1 MKSTLGV
8 LLHIVVPY
16 CILIGAGSIF
26 LPTVADAAAKIEFED
41 ADTIWKRDL
50 ASSGDLSVL
59 ARTVSARV
67 VIEYTSSSF
76 TRDLLKVEKIT
87 ELAKSVPPRVIVE
100 YTNSSFHRQLQKSGD
115 IADIAKIVPPRI
127 IAEYA
132 DSCFRRNLSGSA
144 SLGSLAGNTSPRII
158 VEYANSSFSRN
169 LMKYSEDG
177 ITIPEEPETPSS
189 DTKLNFKLS
198 LDSGVNM
205 VSLPLDPDS
214 DFTAR
219 AFAEKLGAT
228 TVISFDTQTDEF
240 IPFIPEVFS
249 GDGFPIEGGQ
259 GYIVNMPEGRDVVFT
274 GSGWSNM
281 PSQAPTIGKPVWA
294 FVVAGMVFDYD
305 DAPLKDPF
313 VHIRIES
320 TGSRKMVAAPIGQSE
335 QGTFATALVNMN
347 REQVVSADGSLRVSL
362 LDMAGDLI
370 LDPISYSIDAED
382 IRKGYAKLS
391 VRLGDFI
398 PEKNALLQN
407 YPNPF
412 NPETW
417 MPYQLSEASDVVIRI
432 FNSQGQLVRRLQVGQ
447 REAGLYLSRERA
459 AYWNGRN
466 EAGEGVSSGIYFY
479 SIKVGGFAATKK
491 LIVAR

>member
-1 MKSTLGV
+1 MKSIQFWSVFAVILFCIPLAEG
-8 LLHIVVPY
+8 LAQVV
-16 CILIGAGSIF
+16 
-26 LPTVADAAAKIEFED
+26 VED
-41 ADTIWKRDL
+41 ADATWKVPLVPSQTL
-50 ASSGDLSVL
+50 AFL
-59 ARTVSARV
+59 AQ
-67 VIEYTSSSF
+67 
-76 TRDLLKVEKIT
+76 
-87 ELAKSVPPRVIVE
+87 VPPRVIVE
-100 YTNSSFHRQLQKSGD
+100 YADYNSNWDLTESTELGALAQ
-115 IADIAKIVPPRI
+115 AVPPRVI
-127 IAEYA
+127 VEYA
-132 DSCFRRNLSGSA
+132 DLCLSYDLQQSDDLESA
-144 SLGSLAGNTSPRII
+144 AEIVSSRII
-158 VEYANSSFSRN
+158 VEYADSSFSRN
-169 LMKYSEDG
+169 LVKYSEDG
-177 ITIPEEPETPSS
+177 GTTPEEPETPPS

-205 VSLPLDPDS
+205 VSLPLDPGS

-228 TVISFDTQTDEF
+228 TIISFDTQTDEF
-240 IPFIPEVFS
+240 VPFIPEVFS
-249 GDGFPIEGGQ
+249 GDGFSIEGGQ
-259 GYIVNMPEGRDVVFT
+259 GYIVNMLEDRDVVFT

-281 PSQAPTIGKPVWA
+281 PSQAPAIGKPVWA

-466 EAGEGVSSGIYFY
+466 EAGEEVSSGIYFY
-479 SIKVGGFAATKK
+479 SIEAGGFAATKK
-491 LIVAR
+491 LVVTR